1 MGASIAE
8 GLLDD
13 DINNSELINIIDSDK
28 SLKKIFIKKKLN
40 FFTKFPKNIENSVII
55 IIFIYENDR
64 LLQLKYVSKH
74 LLR

>member
-1 MGASIAE
+1 MG
-8 GLLDD
+8 GGFFPPPT
-13 DINNSELINIIDSDK
+13 
-28 SLKKIFIKKKLN
+28 KKNLTFK
-40 FFTKFPKNIENSVII
+40 EII